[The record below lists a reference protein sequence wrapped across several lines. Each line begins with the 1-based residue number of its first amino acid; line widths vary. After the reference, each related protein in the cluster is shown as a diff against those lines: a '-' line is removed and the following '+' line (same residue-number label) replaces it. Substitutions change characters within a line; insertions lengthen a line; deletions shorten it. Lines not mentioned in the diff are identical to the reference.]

1 MLWPTDRKIAHSAS
15 KRGLILQRYGKSS
28 EGILNVQQSFFE
40 ENEASLQLVK
50 SQAEIYIAQPR
61 RTSCK
66 LCNARL
72 PDRPDFTKLSIPYVT
87 CTHCSHLNGMHE
99 DTDAFCRA
107 VYLDESYASYYG
119 SADAE
124 RYRYRT
130 DAIYRPKAD
139 FLAEA
144 LAAEGHALS
153 EFSCAD
159 FGAGSGYMV
168 AALLGAG
175 ADRTIG
181 IEVSPHQVAY
191 AKQMVGADRFR
202 LIDIADTVATVRG
215 LDADVVTI
223 IGVLEH
229 LQDQRAVLQALR
241 DNPRVEYM
249 LLCVPLYGLC
259 VFLEMVFPNI
269 HPRHLIADHTHL
281 FTEQSLR
288 WMEQAYGF
296 ERCAEWWF
304 GSDMLD
310 LYRQVLVSLS
320 QKAETSGMTK
330 EWTRRMRPLIDPMQ
344 LAIDRQRLASE
355 VHLVLRKR

>member
-1 MLWPTDRKIAHSAS
+1 M
-15 KRGLILQRYGKSS
+15 LQRYGKSS
-28 EGILNVQQSFFE
+28 EGILNVRQSFFD
-40 ENEASLQLVK
+40 ENEGSLRLVK
-50 SQAEIYIAQPR
+50 SQASIYVAQPR
-61 RTSCK
+61 RLRCK
-66 LCNARL
+66 LCAGRL
-72 PDRPDFTKLSIPYVT
+72 PDAPDFTKLSIPYAS
-87 CTHCSHLNGMHE
+87 CPCCGQLNGLHE

-107 VYLDESYASYYG
+107 VYLDASYATYYG
-119 SADAE
+119 SGDAE

-130 DAIYRPKAD
+130 DAIYRPKVD

-144 LAAEGHALS
+144 LAADGHALTELS
-153 EFSCAD
+153 YAD
-159 FGAGSGYMV
+159 FGSGSGYMV
-168 AALLGAG
+168 AALLAAG
-175 ADRTIG
+175 ADRTVG
-181 IEVSPHQVAY
+181 VEVSPHQVAY
-191 AKQMVGADRFR
+191 AKQMVANDRFR
-202 LIDIADTVATVRG
+202 LIDIADTTVTVRN
-215 LDADVVTI
+215 LDAEVVTI

-241 DNPRVEYM
+241 ENLRIKYV

-259 VFLEMVFPNI
+259 VFLEMAFPHI

-296 ERCAEWWF
+296 SRRAEWWF

-320 QKAETSGMTK
+320 REPGTSEMGE

-344 LAIDRQRLASE
+344 LAIDKQKLASE
-355 VHLVLRKR
+355 VHLVLRVER